1 MNRKNLFLLI
11 VVITGALAIMS
22 GCMVPQVGAPG
33 PSTAISGRVA
43 TPESCFTDAC
53 DNPSITEGKPLPEA
67 IALFYGGDS
76 GKLEIEDKTGCNGA
90 FEVNTTGEGSYVLY
104 VVENTRKL
112 R

>member
-33 PSTAISGRVA
+33 PTGATIGGRVA

-53 DNPSITEGKPLPEA
+53 DNPFITEGEPLPGA

-76 GKLEIEDKTGCNGA
+76 GKLEIEDKTECNGA

-104 VVENTRKL
+104 AT
-112 R
+112 